1 MKTAAII
8 AEYNPFHNGHR
19 HMLEYIRRNSDAEYI
34 FVIMSGDYTQRGE
47 PAVFSKE
54 ARAKAA
60 LLAGADAVFMLP
72 VPYSTAG
79 VELFSLGAVS
89 LASRLGADYLCFGSE
104 SGDMDELISAAVKL
118 RISGSADSPEIKKYM
133 YEGHTFAKARSLAF
147 PEFSELLN
155 KPNNILGI
163 EYIIAGLNMESSM
176 KYITLKRE
184 GAGYDEENITS
195 GEYQSALALRNL
207 LKSGDIDSFKKYV
220 PMETRMLMEKEAN
233 VPIFLNDLSDS
244 LYTKLLF
251 LPDSD
256 EYFEVSGSL
265 YNRIKNHS
273 GEYRDIE
280 TFADTLKAKNL
291 THAGIRRGLLHILLN
306 LKNNAEYYKNLNELT
321 HVRLLGFNEDSS
333 ELLTHIG
340 KVGTVKPV
348 TRVPA
353 VQKDFNSFTKTVFEE
368 DLNASTLY
376 EYIRCKKLDIKPM
389 HEYSKPLIKT

>member
-19 HMLEYIRRNSDAEYI
+19 HMLEYIRRNTDAEYI
-34 FVIMSGDYTQRGE
+34 FIIMSGDFTQRGE

-72 VPYSTAG
+72 VAYSTAG

-104 SGDMDELISAAVKL
+104 SGNMDELLSAAVRF
-118 RISGSADSPEIKKYM
+118 RIGGSADSPEIKKLM

-147 PEFSELLN
+147 PEFSDLI
-155 KPNNILGI
+155 KSPNNILGI

-184 GAGYDEENITS
+184 GAGYDEEKITE
-195 GEYQSALALRNL
+195 GNYQSALALRNL
-207 LKSGDIDSFKKYV
+207 LKTEDRDLFKKYV
-220 PMETRMLMEKEAN
+220 PMETRMLLDKEAN
-233 VPIFLNDLSDS
+233 VPVFLNDLSDS

-251 LPDSD
+251 MPDSA
-256 EYFEVSGSL
+256 EFFEVSDSL
-265 YNRIKNHS
+265 YNRIKNHC
-273 GEYRDIE
+273 GEFKDIE
-280 TFADTLKAKNL
+280 SFADLIKAKNL
-291 THAGIRRGLLHILLN
+291 THAGIKRALLHILLN
-306 LKNNAEYYKNLNELT
+306 LQNNAEHYKKAEELT
-321 HVRLLGFNEDSS
+321 HVRLLGFNEDSVD
-333 ELLTHIG
+333 LLTHIG
-340 KVGTVKPV
+340 KCGSVKPV
-348 TRVPA
+348 TKIPS
-353 VQKDFNSFTKTVFEE
+353 VQKEFNSFTKDIFEE

-376 EYIRCKKLDIKPM
+376 EYIRSRKLNVNPVP
-389 HEYSKPLIKT
+389 EYSKPVIKI

>member
-118 RISGSADSPEIKKYM
+118 RISGSADSPKIKKYM

-256 EYFEVSGSL
+256 EYFEVSESL

-306 LKNNAEYYKNLNELT
+306 LKNNAEYYKNVSKLT

-340 KVGTVKPV
+340 KVGTVKPI

-376 EYIRCKKLDIKPM
+376 EYIRCKKLDIKPV